1 MLELLDSRQKLT
13 IICLLSLS
21 ILVCIIGLSFGSF
34 QIELTKIFLGFGD
47 PLQTEVLLNIRS
59 PRVLLAAFV
68 GAGLGIS
75 GAALQGLFRNPLAD
89 PALIGVSAGAAFGAV
104 SAIVLINTGLSFLQL
119 GSFLVPLAAIIG
131 SLVVIG
137 LIYILTASFTNSGIL
152 YMLLVGIALNAISTV
167 GIGFLTFIS
176 SDSQLRTLTFWMMG
190 SFGSTSWELLL
201 PAVVLIM
208 VTIFTLVSNARK
220 LDIMQLGES
229 EASRIGIDVLKTRR
243 TIIISTAVMIGICVS
258 LSGIIGFVGLVIP
271 HMVRMLAGSSHTY
284 LLIGSAIMGMLITV
298 LADLFSRLVIQPAEL
313 PIGLATSALGAPFFL
328 WLVLRLRSK

>member
-229 EASRIGIDVLKTRR
+229 EASRIGIDVVKTRR

>member
-59 PRVLLAAFV
+59 PRVLLAAIV

>member
-21 ILVCIIGLSFGSF
+21 ILVCIVGLSFGSF

-59 PRVLLAAFV
+59 PRVLLAAIV

-229 EASRIGIDVLKTRR
+229 EASRIGIDVVKTRR

-328 WLVLRLRSK
+328 WLVLRLRNK

>member
-21 ILVCIIGLSFGSF
+21 ILVCIVGLSFGSF

-208 VTIFTLVSNARK
+208 VTIFILVSNARK

-229 EASRIGIDVLKTRR
+229 EASRIGIDVVKTRR

-328 WLVLRLRSK
+328 WLVLRLRNK

>member
-21 ILVCIIGLSFGSF
+21 ILVCIIGLSIGSF

-208 VTIFTLVSNARK
+208 VTIFILVSNARK

-229 EASRIGIDVLKTRR
+229 EASRIGIDVVKTRR

-328 WLVLRLRSK
+328 WLVLRLRNK

>member
-21 ILVCIIGLSFGSF
+21 ILVCIVGLSFGSF